1 MSRPDAI
8 VIGAGIAGA
17 ACAAALARDGLR
29 VLVLDR
35 QHPGGATTGAGMGH
49 IVVLDDN
56 PPEFVLS
63 RYARDLWDEIIPA
76 LPREAEF
83 SRCGTLWVATDEEEF
98 EGARTKHARLAGAG
112 VRSILLDPQHL
123 AEAEPNLRSGLA
135 GGMLVPDDS
144 ILYPPWVTTWLL
156 KSSPLIEFRIEDVTS
171 LRLDVPVRI
180 LATGA
185 QTGLLPQLPI
195 RPRKGHLVIT
205 DRYPGL
211 LHSELVELGYLKS
224 AHGSGSESVA
234 FNVQPRA
241 TGQMLIGSSRQF
253 ESATSEVEPHMVRR
267 MLVRAF
273 EFVPA
278 LAQCKAIRTWTGF
291 RAATP
296 DNLPYIGPWP
306 DQPGLYIAMGHE
318 GLGLTTAPAVGEL
331 IAAQITGRQPAIDP
345 TPYLPAR
352 ILP

>member
-1 MSRPDAI
+1 MGRPDAV

-29 VLVLDR
+29 VRVLDR
-35 QHPGGATTGAGMGH
+35 QPPGGEATGAGMGH

-56 PPEFVLS
+56 PAEFVLS
-63 RYARDLWDEIIPA
+63 RHARSLWDEIIPS
-76 LPREAEF
+76 LPGQAEF

-98 EGARTKHARLAGAG
+98 AGARKKHARLVGAG
-112 VRSILLDPQHL
+112 VRAYLLDPVEL
-123 AEAEPNLRSGLA
+123 AEAEPSLRSGLA

-144 ILYPPWVTTWLL
+144 ILYPPWVTQWLL
-156 KSSPLIEFRIEDVTS
+156 NSSPRIEFGIEDVTT
-171 LRLDVPVRI
+171 LRLDAPVRV

-185 QTGLLPQLPI
+185 RVDLLPRLPI

-211 LHSELVELGYLKS
+211 LNAELVELGYLKS
-224 AHGSGSESVA
+224 AHGGSAESVA

-241 TGQMLIGSSRQF
+241 TGQLLIGSSRQF
-253 ESATSEVEPHMVRR
+253 DVTTSDVEPRMVRR
-267 MLVRAF
+267 MLSRAF

-278 LAQCKAIRTWTGF
+278 LARCKAIRTWTGL

-306 DQPGLYIAMGHE
+306 EQPGVWIAVGHE
-318 GLGLTTAPAVGEL
+318 GLGLTTAPAVAAL
-331 IAAQITGRQPAIDP
+331 IAAQVSGRQPPIDP
-345 TPYLPAR
+345 APYLPAR
-352 ILP
+352 ILQ